1 MDSLQHYS
9 SPYYDPVKAHEY
21 YEAHKKLKGRT
32 STAGL
37 NEEGRKVASYVK
49 SQITAEKKHRL
60 EANTEDRKAQ
70 IQSKRDARDREVEA
84 HKTQMN
90 QKIDSLRSMLKGMS
104 KEQRAANR
112 ERVNGLIAELRN
124 ENRAKR
130 ESLSAQF
137 KAESAGIYTTSK
149 ANAEGIR
156 QDATNK
162 YASELVRIKSEEKYQ
177 SKKKSGSGSKVSQ
190 EQLDAFIK
198 ANLAAMKKK

>member
-1 MDSLQHYS
+1 MDSLQHYA
-9 SPYYDPVKAHEY
+9 SPYYDPAKAHEY

-49 SQITAEKKHRL
+49 SQITAEKKQRL
-60 EANTEDRKAQ
+60 DENTESRKTQ
-70 IQSKRDARDREVEA
+70 IKSKRDARDREVEA
-84 HKTQMN
+84 HKAQMN

-112 ERVNGLIAELRN
+112 ERVKSLIAELRN

-130 ESLSAQF
+130 EELSAQF
-137 KAESAGIYTTSK
+137 KSESAGIYATSK
-149 ANAEGIR
+149 AKAEGIR
-156 QDATNK
+156 QQATDK

-177 SKKKSGSGSKVSQ
+177 AKKKSGSGSKVSQ

>member
-49 SQITAEKKHRL
+49 SQITAEKKQRL
-60 EANTEDRKAQ
+60 EANTENRKAQ

-90 QKIDSLRSMLKGMS
+90 QKIDSLRDILKGMT
-104 KEQRAANR
+104 KEQRAENR
-112 ERVNGLIAELRN
+112 ERVNELITELRN

-130 ESLSAQF
+130 EELSAQF
-137 KAESAGIYTTSK
+137 KTESDGIHAKSK

-162 YASELVRIKSEEKYQ
+162 YAQELVRIKSEEKYQ
-177 SKKKSGSGSKVSQ
+177 AKKKSDTGGSKVSQ
-190 EQLDAFIK
+190 ERLDAFIK
-198 ANLAAMKKK
+198 ANLAAMKK